1 MIFNTR
7 DLVKSDS
14 SHFSNNFKRLVLRE
28 QDYFTS
34 SINVFYFAY
43 SSWSI
48 LKVEEKKRLS
58 NKQNWESAACIPA
71 FQEIVKEILQ
81 KGGKYCVR
89 NSDIQKDRKAH

>member
-34 SINVFYFAY
+34 SIKFIMNSPKGTQV
-43 SSWSI
+43 S
-48 LKVEEKKRLS
+48 VE
-58 NKQNWESAACIPA
+58 
-71 FQEIVKEILQ
+71 
-81 KGGKYCVR
+81 GG
-89 NSDIQKDRKAH
+89 IQ

>member
-43 SSWSI
+43 SS
-48 LKVEEKKRLS
+48 
-58 NKQNWESAACIPA
+58 
-71 FQEIVKEILQ
+71 
-81 KGGKYCVR
+81 
-89 NSDIQKDRKAH
+89 